1 MLADGRR
8 LGEEARNRNCFC
20 APSEPAL
27 DLRAAPVFQS
37 NFPHGYGIANP
48 VNGDTYGA
56 LFNPNWENCGH
67 CAPTISN
74 PSGKLC
80 FLFRTERQSN
90 AFPCDSFVVRV
101 AVTERVD
108 DAWWGV
114 DLGNTIRVRSVRLQN
129 RADCC
134 PWRLEGINIY
144 LGEHGNTNHRFIE
157 NSMVAHDIPVPQAT
171 PLLIPIN
178 ATGRYLFVRKLTA
191 GGYYSGLSLCE
202 IEVFGE
208 ANA

>member
-1 MLADGRR
+1 MRTIGACFGLACGSGVPVELPSWIRHRKSGQRR
-8 LGEEARNRNCFC
+8 YVRCIVQPQLGKLWTLC
-20 APSEPAL
+20 AYHLEPFL
-27 DLRAAPVFQS
+27 
-37 NFPHGYGIANP
+37 
-48 VNGDTYGA
+48 
-56 LFNPNWENCGH
+56 
-67 CAPTISN
+67 
-74 PSGKLC
+74 KLC

-90 AFPCDSFVVRV
+90 AFPCDSFVARV

-157 NSMVAHDIPVPQAT
+157 NSMVAHDIAVPQTT